1 MVKKQHIARHI
12 EYTATHMGD
21 KTLKSQRMRNHETA
35 NRNFT
40 ESEDIHLWHRRYI
53 QVSNT
58 SYYTRLIKT
67 NAYGQVASRLAC
79 ESRGPEFDTSA
90 GNNEKACKKP
100 ATICADTHGQLGTR
114 MLGVRVTWMQFTG
127 FKAYARLVKRL
138 IPCPLPGLRVLH
150 LPLAYT
156 QAERWPGPCEVY

>member
-21 KTLKSQRMRNHETA
+21 KTLNSQRLRNHETA

-40 ESEDIHLWHRRYI
+40 ESEDIHTRDGQLWHRRYI

-58 SYYTRLIKT
+58 SYYIRLIKT
-67 NAYGQVASRLAC
+67 NAYGQVVSRLGC
-79 ESRGPEFDTSA
+79 ESRGPEFDTCA
-90 GNNEKACKKP
+90 GNEKACKKP

-114 MLGVRVTWMQFTG
+114 MLGVSVTWMQFTR
-127 FKAYARLVKRL
+127 FKAYARLVKRY
-138 IPCPLPGLRVLH
+138 ISSPLPCL
-150 LPLAYT
+150 
-156 QAERWPGPCEVY
+156 